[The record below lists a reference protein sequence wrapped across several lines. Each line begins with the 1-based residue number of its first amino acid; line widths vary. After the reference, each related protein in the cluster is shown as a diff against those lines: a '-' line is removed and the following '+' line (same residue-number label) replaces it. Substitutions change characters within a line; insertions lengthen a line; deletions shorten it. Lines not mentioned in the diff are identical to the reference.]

1 MQFVVAMAAVGEGVL
16 CSVVE
21 FLALVDG
28 VELPGPMLQ
37 QALGHG
43 LPGAIVAVVAVVA
56 VAGGGASPGARWRQR
71 P

>member
-43 LPGAIVAVVAVVA
+43 L
-56 VAGGGASPGARWRQR
+56 AGFMGGRADVREGDYIKHVRQWR
-71 P
+71 